1 MTDSQS
7 LHNLENKNKNK
18 KEKKYNKLALIANFF
33 NTCSFQC
40 PFIEKKNPSQRKC
53 EAWEVSQLSKRIK
66 YDFIYQGR
74 G

>member
-1 MTDSQS
+1 MTGSQS
-7 LHNLENKNKNK
+7 LHNLENKNK

-40 PFIEKKNPSQRKC
+40 PFIEKKKIQVKGN
-53 EAWEVSQLSKRIK
+53 VKREK
-66 YDFIYQGR
+66 YLNSAR

>member
-40 PFIEKKNPSQRKC
+40 PFIEKKIQVKGN
-53 EAWEVSQLSKRIK
+53 VKREK
-66 YDFIYQGR
+66 YLNSAR